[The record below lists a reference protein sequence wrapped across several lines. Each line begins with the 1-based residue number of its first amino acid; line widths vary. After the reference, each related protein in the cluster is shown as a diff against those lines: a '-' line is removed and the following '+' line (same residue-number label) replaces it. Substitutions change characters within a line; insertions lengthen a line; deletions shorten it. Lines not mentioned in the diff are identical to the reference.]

1 MSKTWQEFEDKCY
14 NYLVRKYSN
23 ENTRFEQDGRSDS
36 TVPDIKL
43 IKNDEFSCYIEVKMN
58 HAQSGQFVVLPVAEK
73 DFFVFSPKNKTE
85 ENEYTQLIINHMNKN
100 FYMYNDA
107 GTAGADLEIDQKVFN
122 DWIINKYKDQNVKYI
137 ITEKNNEMILIP
149 IDKFG
154 EYFNISAK
162 YRIKKSGSS
171 EPAKSKLIVL
181 SNYLENEFDTNPYIE
196 SQKKLFVSNR
206 ELIGTEFDFMNDN
219 YLINEQLE
227 VRKLSKTYN
236 MNVIF
241 SINLNKAQ
249 DEEDIAEFEYFV
261 SN

>member
-14 NYLVRKYSN
+14 NYLVTKYSN
-23 ENTRFEQDGRSDS
+23 ERTRFEQDGKSNS
-36 TVPDIKL
+36 TIPDIKL

-58 HAQSGQFVVLPVAEK
+58 HAQSGQFVVLPVAEN

-85 ENEYTQLIINHMNKN
+85 ENEYTHLIINHMNKN
-100 FYMYNDA
+100 FNMFNDA
-107 GTAGADLEIDQKVFN
+107 GTTGADLKLDQNVFSK
-122 DWIINKYKDQNVKYI
+122 WIIDKYKSQNVKYI
-137 ITEKNNEMILIP
+137 ITENNNEMVLIP
-149 IDKFG
+149 IEKFG

-181 SNYLENEFDTNPYIE
+181 SNYLEDEFSTVPRIE
-196 SQKKLFVSNR
+196 NKKKLFVTNSN
-206 ELIGTEFDFMNDN
+206 LIGTEFGFKNDH
-219 YLINEQLE
+219 YLINEHLE

-241 SINLNKAQ
+241 SINLIKDQ
-249 DEEDIAEFEYFV
+249 DDEDMAEFEYFV
-261 SN
+261 RN